1 VERHVDRGQDARSG
15 AEGRYRIEDIARR
28 AGVSISTVSRVMN
41 GRPDVAPGTR
51 KRIQAVIDELGYV
64 PDASARDLAGGGG
77 RSIALLFP
85 EEFSGLTQL
94 ELGFFVGAANAAAKQ
109 DMVFHLLTQQP
120 TRASLL
126 RLTRGRQLQG
136 IILMQIRMRDWRVD
150 LLRDQRLPLVL
161 IGRCAENDGVSFIDL
176 DFEAAADVAVEHL
189 VAQGHSAIGYL
200 ARPAFMRE
208 RGIGSAVRSLDGF
221 IAAADRYAVA
231 ATYREIAPT
240 IEEACEATL
249 SMLEEQPSVSAI
261 VTSNGTTAVGVYRA
275 LQRKGLTVPRDASVV
290 VIAPDRIATM
300 ASPSLTNV
308 DFPTDTMGY
317 RAAEMLIDAIKN
329 PDHGPHQV
337 LLSPNLIQRESTMR
351 R

>member
-1 VERHVDRGQDARSG
+1 MERHIDPGQDASFDID
-15 AEGRYRIEDIARR
+15 GRYRIEDIARR
-28 AGVSISTVSRVMN
+28 AGVSVSTVSRVLN
-41 GRPDVAPGTR
+41 RRPDVAPRTR
-51 KRIQAVIDELGYV
+51 QRVQAIIDELVYV

-94 ELGFFVGAANAAAKQ
+94 ELGFFVGAANAAAQQ

-120 TRASLL
+120 TRGSLL

-136 IILMQIRMRDWRVD
+136 IILMQIRMRDWRVE
-150 LLRDQRLPLVL
+150 LLRSQRFPLVL

-176 DFEAAADVAVEHL
+176 DFEAAADVAVKHL
-189 VAQGHSAIGYL
+189 ADLGHGAVGYL

-221 IAAADRYAVA
+221 CAAAERHAVA
-231 ATYREIAPT
+231 ATYREITPS
-240 IEEACEATL
+240 IEEAYEATL
-249 SMLEEQPSVSAI
+249 AMLEEQPAVTAI
-261 VTSNGTTAVGVYRA
+261 VTSSGTTAVGVYRA
-275 LQRKGLTVPRDASVV
+275 LQRKGMDVPSDASVV
-290 VIAPDRIATM
+290 SISSDRIATM
-300 ASPSLTNV
+300 ASPGLTNV
-308 DFPTDTMGY
+308 DFPTDSMGY
-317 RAAEMLIDAIKN
+317 RAAEMLIDAIQN
-329 PDHGPHQV
+329 PDHAPRQV